1 MDSAFLILA
10 TVVVLALMFDFVN
23 GFHDAAN
30 TISSI
35 VVTRTMTPLAAV
47 IMAGCAN
54 FTGFWFGTAV
64 AKTVGKGVVNV
75 KMITEMGATGGV
87 NQLLMHVLLGALC
100 GAVVW
105 NIFTWLLGLPTS
117 SSHALIGGLMGSGLA
132 CALSLK
138 GAAGINVVN
147 WGTGSFSDLL
157 NILANGDFK
166 KMNELFGV
174 KTIFAF
180 IFIAPIL
187 GFLVAS
193 LVTSITM
200 WTCRKMNPK
209 KANRGFKV
217 LQVISS
223 IFASV
228 AHGTNDAQ
236 KSMGVIA
243 MAMIAAHAYASD
255 TSVVLTMDNVLDVH
269 KWIAFSCYTAI
280 SLGTMFGGWRIVKT
294 MGTQIT
300 KIHPMEGFTSTTAA
314 AATISACSSFGIPV
328 STTHVIAGSIMGVGS
343 VQGVRK
349 VRWVTAR
356 KIVWAW
362 FLTIPATGTVA
373 ALSYLAIATIFH

>member
-1 MDSAFLILA
+1 METPFIIL
-10 TVVVLALMFDFVN
+10 TVVVIMALAFDFVN

-47 IMAGCAN
+47 IMAGFAN

-64 AKTVGKGVVNV
+64 AKTVGKGIVDT
-75 KMITEMGATGGV
+75 KMIAALGASGGV
-87 NQLLMHVLLGALC
+87 NELMLHVLLGALC
-100 GAVVW
+100 GAVAW

-117 SSHALIGGLMGSGLA
+117 SSHALIGGLMGSGMA
-132 CALSLK
+132 CAVSLK
-138 GAAGINVVN
+138 GWAGVDVVN
-147 WGTGSFSDLL
+147 WGHGSLLDLW
-157 NILANGDFK
+157 NIIRHAEFK
-166 KMNELFGV
+166 KLNDTFGV

-180 IFIAPIL
+180 IFIAPLL
-187 GFLVAS
+187 GFVVAGIF
-193 LVTSITM
+193 TGATM
-200 WTCRKMNPK
+200 WVCRKMNPK
-209 KANRGFKV
+209 KADKGFKV
-217 LQVISS
+217 LQVLSS

-243 MAMIAAHAYASD
+243 MAMVAAHAYASD
-255 TSVVLTMDNVLDVH
+255 TSVVLSMDNVLDVH
-269 KWIAFSCYTAI
+269 KWIAFACYVSI
-280 SLGTMFGGWRIVKT
+280 SMGTMFGGWRIVKT

-314 AATISACSSFGIPV
+314 ASAISVCTELGVPV

-343 VQGVRK
+343 VHGAGK

-356 KIVWAW
+356 RIVWAW
-362 FLTIPATGTVA
+362 FLTIPAVA
-373 ALSYLAIATIFH
+373 TMAAISYTIIAKVLG